1 MSATRWT
8 LPIARWS
15 AWWPGRPGAA
25 EPDLRFIEP
34 LLRRRL
40 SPLARAA
47 LHVAHACVGDI
58 PAVRCVYAS
67 RHGELARTVD
77 MLRDLA
83 WGEALS
89 PATFSLSVLNA
100 NAGLFSI
107 IRGDTSPTTALAAGA
122 DTFGFGLLEAASR
135 VALDAGAPL
144 LFLYADAPAPEPLQ
158 TTDGDVAD
166 ILTVGLLIDPAAA
179 ATMVETAF
187 EAAAGGT
194 PEEPQALA
202 FLRCLEQG
210 SPTHWAGPDRRWT
223 WAVS

>member
-15 AWWPGRPGAA
+15 AWRPGAA
-25 EPDLRFIEP
+25 APDVGFIEP

-47 LHVAHACVGDI
+47 LHVAHACIGDL

-77 MLRDLA
+77 MLRGLA
-83 WGEALS
+83 QGEPLS
-89 PATFSLSVLNA
+89 PTAFSLSVLNA

-107 IRGDTSPTTALAAGA
+107 IRGDTSPITALAAGA
-122 DTFGFGLLEAASR
+122 DTFGFALLEAASR
-135 VALDAGAPL
+135 VAQEGGWPL
-144 LFLYADAPAPEPLQ
+144 LLLYADAPAPEPLP
-158 TTDGDVAD
+158 TPDGDVAD
-166 ILTVGLLIDPAAA
+166 ILAVGLLVDPAAA
-179 ATMVETAF
+179 TTVIETAF
-187 EAAAGGT
+187 EAAAGA
-194 PEEPQALA
+194 PDEPQALA

-210 SPTHWAGPDRRWT
+210 SPTHWAGPDRRWA
-223 WAVS
+223 WSVP